1 MPRHP
6 AASPS
11 PDDSPRKKLESG
23 KDFQRAG
30 VAPQGHSWWEE
41 GVGVALATG
50 GGWGGSFSSQ
60 PAALACRSVS
70 LMSVTASSEGSVGG
84 KQAKNK
90 DEAERMGS
98 TDLPTFPVSP

>member
-1 MPRHP
+1 M
-6 AASPS
+6 
-11 PDDSPRKKLESG
+11 G
-23 KDFQRAG
+23 G
-30 VAPQGHSWWEE
+30 GAPG
-41 GVGVALATG
+41 TG
-50 GGWGGSFSSQ
+50 GGGGAFCSQ

-98 TDLPTFPVSP
+98 ALKGLTQSGRTKDS

>member
-1 MPRHP
+1 MIVQEKSLSQAKTFRGLALHP
-6 AASPS
+6 KATLGGGRGWGLHQP
-11 PDDSPRKKLESG
+11 P
-23 KDFQRAG
+23 
-30 VAPQGHSWWEE
+30 
-41 GVGVALATG
+41 VGG